1 MLNSNLSEAQAKLE
15 ELGLTVEVNYNDE
28 SKAAKDTVLSSSPLP
43 YGKVEKGTVVTLNV
57 SSGVGD
63 KRSVELFVDLPTSVQ
78 GSVEMTVI
86 VDGAIDSNQSKTVI
100 PAYNSTY
107 TLKFEGSGTSNVIV
121 QLDGQIYR
129 EYTIDFAA
137 GAVTN
142 TVTHEYQ
149 VATTAP
155 STEYVEPVTQ
165 PDTEPAVT
173 EPSADSEASE
183 LNENNYGY

>member
-1 MLNSNLSEAQAKLE
+1 
-15 ELGLTVEVNYNDE
+15 
-28 SKAAKDTVLSSSPLP
+28 
-43 YGKVEKGTVVTLNV
+43 
-57 SSGVGD
+57 
-63 KRSVELFVDLPTSVQ
+63 
-78 GSVEMTVI
+78 MTVI